1 MAEANSVIGALRV
14 VLGAD
19 TAALD
24 KGLKDAQGSLASFA
38 KSVTS
43 IAAGIGLEK
52 MLEGFVSSSVA
63 AIKAGIELGDQLN
76 KMSQKA
82 GLSVEE
88 LSKLKF
94 AAELSDVS
102 IEALGKS
109 LGKLSKALVAAGSD
123 ASSQAGRA
131 FAALGVEVKNADGS
145 LRGSSDVLSDIAEKF
160 STYRDG
166 AEKTSLAIALFGK
179 AGASLIPLLNQGADG
194 LRDASEEAEK
204 FGLVLDKKT
213 ALAAES
219 FNDNLKRLDSIKQ
232 GLFVT
237 ISARLLPA
245 LEQLSQ
251 EFLETKKNST
261 FTADAAD
268 FVTSAIKFLSGEILL
283 AIQAFRNLGS
293 EIGALKTFLTTNI
306 SSIDDLKA
314 AWNKW
319 GDTIADNEKKLQVI
333 RNSLN
338 EVFKDQNGNQA
349 TSNWTNETLAL
360 RGLSREVVTYGE
372 TWKSAA
378 PIVGESIT
386 AAKGALDKFID
397 SQSKGLAA
405 QQAEIQ
411 TFGALAGTK
420 EALRIQLQALSIAQA
435 NNTAITATQQ
445 AALDAIKNKALEY
458 GQALAGLQLTQQ
470 NLTPAQLFQQEQTKI
485 QALFDAGKISAETY
499 GNAMQA
505 AAEKANATWGQA
517 GASIAG
523 SFATISAAFGKENK
537 AMAKAAQIFGA
548 IQATISMFTGAAK
561 ALELPFPANLAAMAA
576 VLAKGATLVAQIRSQ
591 SVPTGFKTGGSFTVG
606 GSGGADSQP
615 VQFMA
620 TPGEQVDVWR
630 PGEAGGDPR
639 RGSGDATIV
648 NVAMPIAATREAFRS
663 LIDGINDMTR
673 DGYRL
678 NVVPA

>member
-1 MAEANSVIGALRV
+1 MVDSVIGALRI

-38 KSVTS
+38 KSVTT

-52 MLEGFVSSSVA
+52 MLEGFISSSVA
-63 AIKAGIELGDQLN
+63 AVKAGIELGDQLN
-76 KMSQKA
+76 KMSQSV
-82 GLSVEE
+82 GVSVEE
-88 LSKLKF
+88 LSRLKF

-102 IEALGKS
+102 VEALGKS

-123 ASSQAGRA
+123 ATSQAGRA
-131 FAALGVEVKNADGS
+131 FAAMGVEVKNADGS
-145 LRGSSDVLSDIAEKF
+145 LRASSDVLSDIADKF
-160 STYRDG
+160 TTYRDG

-179 AGASLIPLLNQGADG
+179 AGASLIPLLNQGRDG
-194 LRDASEEAEK
+194 LKEAGDEAER

-333 RNSLN
+333 KNSLN

-349 TSNWTNETLAL
+349 TTNWTNETLAL
-360 RGLSREVVTYGE
+360 RGLNREVTSYGE
-372 TWKSAA
+372 AWKSAA
-378 PIVGESIT
+378 PIVGEATS
-386 AAKGALDKFID
+386 AARNALDTYIA
-397 SQSKGLAA
+397 SQSKNLAG

-411 TFGALAGTK
+411 TFGLLAGAR
-420 EALRIQLQALSIAQA
+420 EALKIQLQALSIAES
-435 NNTAITATQQ
+435 NHTTITVAQQ
-445 AALDAIKNKALEY
+445 AQLDILKQKTADYATT
-458 GQALAGLQLTQQ
+458 LAGLQLTQA
-470 NLTPAQLFQQEQTKI
+470 NLTPAQQFQLEQSKI
-485 QALFDAGKISAETY
+485 QALFDAGKISADTY

-505 AAEKANATWGQA
+505 AAEKANATWQQA
-517 GASIAG
+517 GGSIAG

-576 VLAKGATLVAQIRSQ
+576 VLAQGARLVAQIKSQ
-591 SVPTGFKTGGSFTVG
+591 SVPTGLAMGGAFTVPG
-606 GSGGADSQP
+606 GAGGGDKVPFHAMLEPGETVEVSSNHANGHQAGSGSAPPTTVNMSVP
-615 VQFMA
+615 
-620 TPGEQVDVWR
+620 
-630 PGEAGGDPR
+630 
-639 RGSGDATIV
+639 RGSAFEF
-648 NVAMPIAATREAFRS
+648 TRN
-663 LIDGINDMTR
+663 LIEEINSAVR
-673 DGYRL
+673 DGYRI